1 MQKRCIADSAPGARR
16 NPWLRRY
23 HSTDALAELICFP
36 HAGGAAGY
44 WRPLSDAVQPFADLR
59 AVQYPGRQDRYREPA
74 VRDLH
79 RLADLIAAQLTAGP
93 PPAGP
98 RVLLGHS
105 MGASLAHEVAL
116 RLSRVPGQGP
126 AGLVVSG
133 RRAPSRLGAWKR
145 PESDEALVARVR
157 ALGGTDPAVLADPGL
172 LEVILPALRAD
183 YEAVAAYVPGDGVL
197 ACPVV
202 ALTGD
207 EDAEAPVEDVA
218 PWAERTRGSFALR
231 VLPGGHFFLDAHVP
245 AVAGAALA
253 LCGVAP
259 AGGGAGG
266 AAVTGGA
273 ERT

>member
-1 MQKRCIADSAPGARR
+1 MQKRSIADNAPGGRR
-16 NPWLRRY
+16 DPWLRRY

-44 WRPLSDAVQPFADLR
+44 WRRMSAAVQPFADLR

-79 RLADLIAAQLTAGP
+79 RLADLIAAQLAAGP

-98 RVLLGHS
+98 RVLVGHS
-105 MGASLAHEVAL
+105 MGASVAHEVAL
-116 RLSRVPGQGP
+116 RLSRLPGQGP

-133 RRAPSRLGAWKR
+133 RRAPSRLGAGKR
-145 PESDEALVARVR
+145 PETDEALVARVR
-157 ALGGTDPAVLADPGL
+157 ALGGTDPAVLADPEL

-183 YEAVAAYVPGDGVL
+183 YDAVAAYVPGGGLL

-207 EDAEAPVEDVA
+207 GDAEAPAEDVA
-218 PWAERTRGSFALR
+218 PWREATRGSFALR
-231 VLPGGHFFLDAHVP
+231 VLTGGHFFLDDHVP
-245 AVAGAALA
+245 VVAETVLA
-253 LCGVAP
+253 LCGVVP

-273 ERT
+273 ERI